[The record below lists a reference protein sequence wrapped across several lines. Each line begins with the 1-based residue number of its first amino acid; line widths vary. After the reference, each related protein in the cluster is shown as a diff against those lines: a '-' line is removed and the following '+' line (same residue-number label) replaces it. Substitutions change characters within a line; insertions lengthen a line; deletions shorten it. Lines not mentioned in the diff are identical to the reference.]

1 MSNQPQCP
9 ECSQVLSLS
18 DDTVEGEV
26 IACPGC
32 EAELEVI
39 DTDPFELAVAPEM
52 AEDWGE

>member
-1 MSNQPQCP
+1 MSDQPQCP
-9 ECSQVLSLS
+9 ECSQALTLS

-26 IACPGC
+26 IACSSC

-39 DTDPFELAVAPEM
+39 DTDPFELAAAPEM